1 MIDMSLTSIRGTMI
15 VGAVLVGL
23 LALAGAGNLCAQEQP
38 SRAANLA
45 AARAAF
51 DELPENERKAVQD
64 ALIWAGQYSGVP
76 DGSFGRQTYD
86 AVAAYQQSRR
96 KTPTGSL
103 DVAERA
109 ELQAAAQRSK
119 AAAGFTM
126 LDDEKT
132 GARIGVPTKVLS
144 KTDVNPSGGMRW
156 QSQDGTVTLDTRT
169 GPPNATLQTLYD
181 RNLAIQAVG
190 RNVTYKVLRPNFMVI
205 AGETGT
211 GKFYTRY
218 DSGDVGIRGFS
229 IGYDKASAPQVD
241 RLVVAIA
248 NSFEPFG
255 SPPAAAATQQPS
267 VAPSV
272 QPSPTAGRWLIGTGI
287 ALASRRVLTTIPP
300 GTCRDMKV
308 GGVSASLP
316 AQPVTGPWTLV
327 DLPADLPVTI
337 SPIATSPAKADDAV
351 IVLSFGGDD
360 PRALTVVAGVM
371 SDERSLSAPLQ
382 QEAGGSPVVN
392 SANQLVG
399 ILEPVSGNLQKVA
412 GIMPTRA
419 HAIVPVNAFSSLLQP
434 ALADRKPIAGTAAI
448 AAFWKPVLIP
458 ITCAP

>member
-1 MIDMSLTSIRGTMI
+1 
-15 VGAVLVGL
+15 
-23 LALAGAGNLCAQEQP
+23 
-38 SRAANLA
+38 
-45 AARAAF
+45 
-51 DELPENERKAVQD
+51 
-64 ALIWAGQYSGVP
+64 
-76 DGSFGRQTYD
+76 
-86 AVAAYQQSRR
+86 
-96 KTPTGSL
+96 
-103 DVAERA
+103 
-109 ELQAAAQRSK
+109 
-119 AAAGFTM
+119 
-126 LDDEKT
+126 
-132 GARIGVPTKVLS
+132 
-144 KTDVNPSGGMRW
+144 
-156 QSQDGTVTLDTRT
+156 
-169 GPPNATLQTLYD
+169 
-181 RNLAIQAVG
+181 
-190 RNVTYKVLRPNFMVI
+190 
-205 AGETGT
+205 
-211 GKFYTRY
+211 
-218 DSGDVGIRGFS
+218 
-229 IGYDKASAPQVD
+229 
-241 RLVVAIA
+241 
-248 NSFEPFG
+248 
-255 SPPAAAATQQPS
+255 
-267 VAPSV
+267 
-272 QPSPTAGRWLIGTGI
+272 
-287 ALASRRVLTTIPP
+287 
-300 GTCRDMKV
+300 MKV

-434 ALADRKPIAGTAAI
+434 ALAERKPIAGTAAI

>member
-132 GARIGVPTKVLS
+132 GA
-144 KTDVNPSGGMRW
+144 
-156 QSQDGTVTLDTRT
+156 
-169 GPPNATLQTLYD
+169 
-181 RNLAIQAVG
+181 
-190 RNVTYKVLRPNFMVI
+190 
-205 AGETGT
+205 
-211 GKFYTRY
+211 
-218 DSGDVGIRGFS
+218 
-229 IGYDKASAPQVD
+229 
-241 RLVVAIA
+241 
-248 NSFEPFG
+248 
-255 SPPAAAATQQPS
+255 
-267 VAPSV
+267 
-272 QPSPTAGRWLIGTGI
+272 
-287 ALASRRVLTTIPP
+287 
-300 GTCRDMKV
+300 
-308 GGVSASLP
+308 
-316 AQPVTGPWTLV
+316 
-327 DLPADLPVTI
+327 
-337 SPIATSPAKADDAV
+337 
-351 IVLSFGGDD
+351 
-360 PRALTVVAGVM
+360 
-371 SDERSLSAPLQ
+371 
-382 QEAGGSPVVN
+382 
-392 SANQLVG
+392 
-399 ILEPVSGNLQKVA
+399 
-412 GIMPTRA
+412 
-419 HAIVPVNAFSSLLQP
+419 
-434 ALADRKPIAGTAAI
+434 
-448 AAFWKPVLIP
+448 
-458 ITCAP
+458 